1 MSLRRCALAIVCFM
15 LWSHAHAA
23 RGQAV
28 HYPVHRTPRATQGPM
43 TIRGQDSMEPPKFD
57 DSSDTLE
64 LMPVVDLEVS
74 ETVWFSKNGWY
85 SAVDV
90 GVMKQSDTM
99 FGTDGTWGEEV
110 AAPRLTIGWENEE
123 GYGVRGKLWHYKS
136 STDPFTVDREI
147 NSTLLP
153 GVAGS
158 VAPLR
163 PYFVLDQPREDEAI
177 TFDLDLYKRLDW
189 GSNEF
194 TFGSGIKSVG
204 QTTTFA
210 TTDTLWGSQSRLE
223 GVGISLFASGRKS
236 LYATE
241 TRASMPLRNMMS
253 RLSPKAGRHSCGAIK
268 SGLEHL
274 IHTTAMK
281 TLASTKLR
289 LVWNGG
295 GNCRIPSSI
304 YERNMK
310 LSSGIYMV
318 TARSAL
324 RARV

>member
-1 MSLRRCALAIVCFM
+1 
-15 LWSHAHAA
+15 
-23 RGQAV
+23 
-28 HYPVHRTPRATQGPM
+28 M

-163 PYFVLDQPREDEAI
+163 PYFVLDQPREYEAI

-204 QTTTFA
+204 QTTTLA

-241 TRASMPLRNMMS
+241 KYDVAFVTEGRASFLWGDKERS
-253 RLSPKAGRHSCGAIK
+253 GA
-268 SGLEHL
+268 SYSYDSNE
-274 IHTTAMK
+274 
-281 TLASTKLR
+281 
-289 LVWNGG
+289 NF
-295 GNCRIPSSI
+295 SI
-304 YERNMK
+304 YEAGAGVEWRRE
-310 LSSGIYMV
+310 LPSSVVYLRTQYETQLWDLNGGSTVGFTGANVSLGI
-318 TARSAL
+318 TW
-324 RARV
+324 